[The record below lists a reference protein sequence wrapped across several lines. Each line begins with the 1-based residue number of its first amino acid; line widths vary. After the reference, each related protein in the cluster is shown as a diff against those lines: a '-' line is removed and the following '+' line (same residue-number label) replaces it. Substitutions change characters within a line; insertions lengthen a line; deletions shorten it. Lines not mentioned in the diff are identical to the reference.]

1 LKSAYSRK
9 VIDIS
14 HEIIRLSEHFT
25 LQEFVFSQTAAR
37 RGIDNTPTPAIIE
50 NLRTT
55 AAVMER
61 VRKLL
66 GDKPI
71 RVSSGY
77 RCPGLNAAVGGSENS
92 AHMQGL
98 AVDFTCSGYGSVFDV
113 ASAIASSNLEFDQ
126 LIYEFG
132 TWVHL
137 GLRIGPGRR
146 ILNSIFA
153 DGAGL
158 RPGLIKGSA
167 IAV

>member
-1 LKSAYSRK
+1 MPT
-9 VIDIS
+9 
-14 HEIIRLSEHFT
+14 RLTEHFT
-25 LQEFVFSQTAAR
+25 LEELVFSQIAAR
-37 RGIDNTPTPAIIE
+37 RGIDNTPTPTIIE

-55 AAVMER
+55 AAVLER
-61 VRKLL
+61 VRTLL

-77 RCPGLNAAVGGSENS
+77 RCPALNAAVGGSVNS

-98 AVDFTCSGYGSVFDV
+98 AVDFTCAGYGSVYEV

-137 GLRIGPGRR
+137 GLRVGPGRR
-146 ILNSIFA
+146 ICHSIFA

-158 RPGLIKGSA
+158 RAGLIKSPVV
-167 IAV
+167 AV

>member
-1 LKSAYSRK
+1 MSGNGRS
-9 VIDIS
+9 
-14 HEIIRLSEHFT
+14 EPIRLTEHFT
-25 LQEFVFSQTAAR
+25 LEELIASQTAAR
-37 RGIDNTPTPAIIE
+37 RGIDNTPSPAIIE
-50 NLRTT
+50 NLRAT

-61 VRKLL
+61 VRKLV

-77 RCPGLNAAVGGSENS
+77 RCPELNAAVGGSKNS

-98 AVDFTCSGYGSVFDV
+98 AVDFTCAGYGTVFEV
-113 ASAIASSNLEFDQ
+113 ATAIASSNIEFDQ

-137 GLRIGPGRR
+137 GLRVGPGRR
-146 ILNSIFA
+146 ICNSIFA

-158 RPGLIKGSA
+158 RAGLMKSPVV
-167 IAV
+167 AV